1 MRVNLSLIII
11 EIIIVYSIN
20 LANAQQC
27 TSRYQPYYNGS
38 CTVPS
43 DCQGALLNNLC
54 PSGLRCCI
62 TDYSYE
68 PQTFISFNQLKNI
81 TGLSNPRIEYVS
93 KILRPPS
100 ANPTCNQKA
109 AFVSQ
114 LAHESANFVW
124 DEEIGQYNES
134 YFDRYEN
141 RTDIGNNQPGDG
153 RNFSSF
159 LIIISE

>member
-1 MRVNLSLIII
+1 MKYLSFIILKIII
-11 EIIIVYSIN
+11 LFSIDFSK
-20 LANAQQC
+20 AQPC
-27 TSRYQPYYNGS
+27 ISRYEPYFNGTCS
-38 CTVPS
+38 LPNN
-43 DCQGALLNNLC
+43 CQGALLNNLC

-62 TDYSYE
+62 TDTTFE
-68 PQTFISFNQLKNI
+68 PQTFISFSQLINI

-93 KILRPPS
+93 KILRPPAS
-100 ANPTCNQKA
+100 NPTCNQKS
-109 AFVSQ
+109 AFISQ

-153 RNFSSF
+153 KMNF
-159 LIIISE
+159 